1 MGLIEKIEE
10 IRKKPDNVKLRYVW
24 LFVIICMVLIIS
36 IWLLS
41 VRADISESSLKN
53 KNSSREKS
61 EIQKSGSEL
70 LQEIEKQKDAM
81 KNIQTDINSN
91 QSNN

>member
-10 IRKKPDNVKLRYVW
+10 IRKKPDHVKLRYVW
-24 LFVIICMVLIIS
+24 LFVIICMALIIS

-41 VRADISESSLKN
+41 VRADIGESSLKN